1 MRLLR
6 QTESVFGNT
15 DQWKKY
21 EWALGFASLVTGCFS
36 ISVVPFLRK
45 DFGERYL
52 GWLNLYFGYSVVTC
66 FVLFG
71 NVLSAFSRHGSS
83 STMMPLF
90 GFAFIGMSLYRR
102 LEIAQKNNAGIEWHS
117 MYLGTSLLPLPCSR
131 EMILK
136 FFEPALV
143 FVAGCILKNIS
154 SSVGLWLMLSG
165 LSLLINNHIVFYNE
179 RQAILDLRDAQI
191 EAKYFSPA
199 MRGKPARETAGFVVA
214 ESSIKLIGK
223 DARLQRAF
231 DDLSV
236 ELKSLLDAPPA
247 FSGSAA

>member
-15 DQWKKY
+15 DPWKKC
-21 EWALGFASLVTGCFS
+21 EWALGFVSLITGCFS
-36 ISVVPFLRK
+36 VSVVPFLRK

-52 GWLNLYFGYSVVTC
+52 GWLNLYFGYSVVAG

-71 NVLSAFSRHGSS
+71 NLLSAFSRNGSS
-83 STMMPLF
+83 TLMPLF
-90 GFAFIGMSLYRR
+90 WLAFIGMSLYRR

-117 MYLGTSLLPLPCSR
+117 MYVGTSLLPLPFSQ
-131 EMILK
+131 EKIFK
-136 FFEPALV
+136 FFEPAMV
-143 FVAGCILKNIS
+143 FFAGCILKS
-154 SSVGLWLMLSG
+154 FSGPVGLWLMISG
-165 LSLLINNHIVFYNE
+165 FSLLINNHIVFHNE
-179 RQAILDLRDAQI
+179 RQAILDLRDGQI

-199 MRGKPARETAGFVVA
+199 LKGKPARETAGFVVA